1 MNTQPEVVVTTLD
14 QILDTYAPELSMED
28 LTSALDRSLQS
39 RPRPDPHALSS
50 HDREVLLSIGVSE
63 SDLAGRPGPDV
74 IGVVMQTVGAYG
86 DTETVTETASRL
98 GRSENRIRSSIAQR
112 SLYAVKSGR
121 TWLLPVWQFN
131 ADQALPH
138 LRAVIAAIPDG
149 SSAGAVKQLM
159 TLPTRELYLDG
170 QPVSPRQWLL
180 AGGQP
185 AEVTELVAGLYRW

>member
-1 MNTQPEVVVTTLD
+1 MNTQLEVAVTTLD
-14 QILDTYAPELSMED
+14 QILDTYAPGLSMEE
-28 LTSALDRSLQS
+28 LTSALHRSLQS
-39 RPRPDPHALSS
+39 RSRPDSHALSS
-50 HDREVLLSIGVSE
+50 HDREVLLSIGVPE
-63 SDLAGRPGPDV
+63 SDLDGRPGPDV
-74 IGVVMQTVGAYG
+74 IGVVMQTVGACG
-86 DTETVTETASRL
+86 DTETVVETASRL
-98 GRSENRIRSSIAQR
+98 GRSENRIRSAIAQR

-131 ADQALPH
+131 ADQPVPH
-138 LRAVIAAIPDG
+138 LRAVIAAIPNG